1 MLENDNCAHQAFAMG
16 NTLAL
21 QCHVEMTAPMVSEW
35 AALYQDELQEVT
47 STVQSAAQMTTA
59 LTARIS
65 AAQQV
70 ADRLYQRWLEPVLD
84 QL

>member
-1 MLENDNCAHQAFAMG
+1 MG

-35 AALYQDELQEVT
+35 AALYKDELQDVT
-47 STVQSAAQMTTA
+47 ASVQSAAQMTTGLA
-59 LTARIS
+59 ARIS
-65 AAQQV
+65 AAQRV
-70 ADRLYQRWLEPVLD
+70 ADRLYQRWLKPVLH